1 MSRYNHIT
9 RVPVKLNDAYVRDL
23 ISAHLR
29 TLDNLH
35 PEAIS
40 IDTTITLVLRS
51 TYHLPFPRTTA
62 EQSVA
67 DTA

>member
-9 RVPVKLNDAYVRDL
+9 RVPVKLSDAHVRDL
-23 ISAHLR
+23 VTAHLR

-40 IDTTITLVLRS
+40 IDTTVTLVLRS
-51 TYHLPFPRTTA
+51 TYCLSSPRPTP
-62 EQSVA
+62 EQSGD